1 MTYDSIVATVGA
13 GAAVLQAIF
22 IIASILYLNR
32 QFAIVRA
39 CSYIER
45 FNSHENIRRRGTVDS
60 WLASTT
66 ENAPRI
72 EAFQKDAA
80 LRADILGFLNL
91 FQELGVAFSHHG
103 VHKPTVIGTFDFLVP
118 YYWRES
124 TFLMDHIRTH
134 RSATAYRRFEALA
147 HALSTQPNKI
157 EAEKKK
163 QPAISGK

>member
-1 MTYDSIVATVGA
+1 MAYDSLIATI
-13 GAAVLQAIF
+13 GAAAAILQAIF
-22 IIASILYLNR
+22 IIASLLYLNR
-32 QFAIVRA
+32 QFAIVHA

-60 WLASTT
+60 WLGS
-66 ENAPRI
+66 NKDDAPRI
-72 EAFQKDAA
+72 EAFQNDAS

-103 VHKPTVIGTFDFLVP
+103 VHKPTVVETFDFLVP

-124 TFLMDHIRTH
+124 MFLMRYIRTH

-147 HALSTQPNKI
+147 RALSFPSEPKR
-157 EAEKKK
+157 K
-163 QPAISGK
+163 

>member
-1 MTYDSIVATVGA
+1 MTYDSIVATISA
-13 GAAVLQAIF
+13 AAAVLQAIF

-60 WLASTT
+60 WLASTS

-72 EAFQKDAA
+72 EAFQNDAA

-118 YYWRES
+118 HYWQES
-124 TFLMDHIRTH
+124 TFLMEHIRTH
-134 RSATAYRRFEALA
+134 RSSTAYRRFEALA
-147 HALSTQPNKI
+147 CELSAKS
-157 EAEKKK
+157 KRR
-163 QPAISGK
+163 

>member
-1 MTYDSIVATVGA
+1 MSYDSIIATIAA
-13 GAAVLQAIF
+13 GAALFQAIL
-22 IIASILYLNR
+22 IIASIFYLNK

-60 WLASTT
+60 WLSSTT
-66 ENAPRI
+66 DDAPRL
-72 EAFQKDAA
+72 EAFLKNAA

-91 FQELGVAFSHHG
+91 FQELGVAFSHHA
-103 VHKPTVIGTFDFLVP
+103 VHKQTVIETFDFLVP

-124 TFLMDHIRTH
+124 RFLMDHIRTH

-147 HALSTQPNKI
+147 LKLSTHQGLIIRKR
-157 EAEKKK
+157 
-163 QPAISGK
+163 

>member
-1 MTYDSIVATVGA
+1 MTYDSIVATISA
-13 GAAVLQAIF
+13 AAAVVQAIF

-32 QFAIVRA
+32 QFGIVRA

-60 WLASTT
+60 WLASTA

-72 EAFQKDAA
+72 EAFQNDAA

-118 YYWRES
+118 HYWQQS
-124 TFLMDHIRTH
+124 AFLMEHIRKH
-134 RSATAYRRFEALA
+134 RAPTAYRRFEALA
-147 HALSTQPNKI
+147 SELSVASKSTLSSTEPREH
-157 EAEKKK
+157 EAT
-163 QPAISGK
+163 